1 MKKTRIFILLSVL
14 LVTSLACGFS
24 KPLTETTQEETTKEA
39 PGGFFSDIGKTEVNS
54 VPVSMNKG
62 LSTLNTF
69 KMTIEVEV
77 IGPTQQDVTREKI
90 VQEHSEPQDASIISI
105 DSYSTTAEE
114 PEPNTGIT
122 NIWRIGKESCTG
134 SEYPEDTEFNSME
147 PDTKEMTDLVMDLFD
162 MNFLIENPQFIGEES
177 VNGVQTNHFTF
188 QLSGLGVESGASV
201 LANQGEYWLAVDGD
215 YMVRYSLLV
224 QTSSSPEKINH
235 LKVYANLEN
244 INAPIS
250 LTMPQACY
258 DAQNNEE

>member
-1 MKKTRIFILLSVL
+1 MKRIKMCILIAVV
-14 LVTSLACGFS
+14 LVTSLACGLS
-24 KPLTETTQEETTKEA
+24 KSATETTQETKTEES
-39 PGGFFSDIGKTEVNS
+39 PGGIFSDIGKKEVNS
-54 VPVSMNKG
+54 EPVSLNKG
-62 LSTLNTF
+62 LSTLNTY
-69 KMTIEVEV
+69 KMTIEVEK
-77 IGPTQQDVTREKI
+77 IGPTQQDVTRERI

-122 NIWRIGKESCTG
+122 NIWRIGNERCTG
-134 SEYPEDTEFNSME
+134 SEYPEDTEYESME
-147 PDTKEMTDLVMDLFD
+147 PDSKEMGDLVLDLFD

-177 VNGVQTNHFTF
+177 VNGVQTNHFSF
-188 QLSGLGVESGASV
+188 QLSGLGMESGATV

-215 YMVRYSLLV
+215 YMVRYGLLV
-224 QTSSSPEKINH
+224 QTSSSPDKINH

-250 LTMPQACY
+250 LSMPQACY